1 MSKNNC
7 TIDNNNKH
15 ENDEENNNNLIKINV
30 YENEKSLYILNQS
43 EKKIRNK
50 NAYKGMK
57 ATQKKHHTG
66 PIKTEFIEDS
76 LGRAKT
82 KRVRKATLFKKAK
95 ELFSTTNLDVAV
107 MVLDNKKIDSFFT
120 PNGMLESNIFKNLN
134 KILPNTTA
142 AVRVEEEEEEDAEEE
157 IKDTEMIPVDD
168 AKKLTDTE
176 TQYDLD
182 DINDYD
188 KTVCS
193 ICNVKINS
201 KADRIPSPF
210 LNYAWLKC
218 QRGRCNYNVHN
229 FCIGL
234 GLEDEKSIKTLKFL
248 CPKHTHDV

>member
-1 MSKNNC
+1 MSNYSINNQ
-7 TIDNNNKH
+7 TSS
-15 ENDEENNNNLIKINV
+15 ENDDENSENKSLDVIKINV
-30 YENEKSLYILNQS
+30 YENEKSLYVLNQS

-120 PNGMLESNIFKNLN
+120 PNGMLENNIFKNLT

-142 AVRVEEEEEEDAEEE
+142 TPLVEATEVSTDVEIENDNESAVDADTQYEVEDVEEYN
-157 IKDTEMIPVDD
+157 KS
-168 AKKLTDTE
+168 
-176 TQYDLD
+176 
-182 DINDYD
+182 
-188 KTVCS
+188 VCS
-193 ICNVKINS
+193 ICNIKFGS
-201 KADRIPSPF
+201 KNDRIPSTF
-210 LNYAWLKC
+210 LNYALLKC
-218 QRGRCNYNVHN
+218 QRGRCDYHVHN

-234 GLEDEKSIKTLKFL
+234 GLEDEKSIKALKFL
-248 CPKHTHDV
+248 CPKHTLDV